1 MTSAVILAGGL
12 GTRLRSAVPDLPK
25 PMAPINGSPFLEHQ
39 ICYWISQGINHFVIS
54 VGYLHQNIIN
64 YFGPHFEGA
73 SLDYVIEDSPLGT
86 GGGLVLA
93 LKKVSQQENF
103 LLLNGDTYFKIELK
117 DLINFSMQ
125 NDADWCFSLFRTREL
140 GRYLGMSL
148 LPDGQITSLQIDS
161 SSIERLVNGGVYL
174 VNPRA
179 LSSIQI
185 LSGSKVS
192 LEQDI
197 FPVAMRMGQRFFGKE
212 YRDAFI
218 DIGVPNDYY
227 RASTILTK
235 LKERS

>member
-12 GTRLRSAVPDLPK
+12 GTRLRSVVPDLPK

-54 VGYLHQNIIN
+54 VGYMHQNIIN
-64 YFGPHFEGA
+64 YFGSHFEGV
-73 SLDYVIEDSPLGT
+73 SLEYVIEKSPLGT

-117 DLINFSMQ
+117 DLINFSVQ
-125 NDADWCFSLFRTREL
+125 NDADWCFSLFRTGEL
-140 GRYLGMSL
+140 GRYLGMSI
-148 LPDGQITSLQIDS
+148 LPDGQITSLQADS

-174 VNPRA
+174 VNPHA
-179 LSSIQI
+179 LSAIPI

-212 YRDAFI
+212 YENAFI
-218 DIGVPNDYY
+218 DIGVPDDYY
-227 RASTILTK
+227 RASSILTK
-235 LKERS
+235 RKERS